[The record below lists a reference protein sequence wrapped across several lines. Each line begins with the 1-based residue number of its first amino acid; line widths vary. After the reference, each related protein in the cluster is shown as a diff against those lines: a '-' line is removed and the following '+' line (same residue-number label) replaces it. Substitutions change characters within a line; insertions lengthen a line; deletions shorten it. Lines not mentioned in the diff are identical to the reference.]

1 MILPFISDMQ
11 LFSSLLVAGLLIVT
25 WFGISAILH
34 ARRRDAVAVRIHV
47 AGSRGK
53 TTVTRLLGA
62 ALREAGFKT
71 LTKTTGTDPLL
82 LLPDGREQSWP
93 RWAPPSISEQIRFF
107 RRAGK
112 EQAQAVVLESMAIEP
127 EYLWASERYLVH
139 ATHTV
144 ITNARPDHAE
154 VVGNE
159 PLAAAHALSLV
170 LPRNGKLVVADE
182 AADGPISARMLAAAD
197 GKARMQVVATAG
209 KHHDIVNRELAL
221 AVTRD
226 LGIADDVAIAGFD
239 KAGED
244 PGAFFV
250 KSGVIEGR
258 PFRFAN
264 AFSCNDP
271 LSLAQLW
278 EENAGPERQ
287 VILFNPRADRPER
300 TRAFL
305 SALPGLKPPV
315 QQVYVAGFVPARW
328 VRQAG
333 LPTDTVRKLPTRD
346 PAKAIAFLADI
357 AGPEGLIWGTGN
369 YSRFGKGII
378 KLLNQLEE
386 RPC

>member
-1 MILPFISDMQ
+1 MILPFISDAQ
-11 LFSSLLVAGLLIVT
+11 LFLSLLVTGLVIVA
-25 WFGISAILH
+25 WFGISALMH
-34 ARRRDAVAVRIHV
+34 ARRRDAVQIRIHV

-53 TTVTRLLGA
+53 TSVTRLLGA
-62 ALREAGFKT
+62 ALREAGIST
-71 LTKTTGTDPLL
+71 LVKTTGTDPLL
-82 LLPDGREQSWP
+82 VLPDGTEQSWP

-107 RRAGK
+107 RRANK
-112 EQAQAVVLESMAIEP
+112 EKAQAVVLESMAIEP

-144 ITNARPDHAE
+144 VTNARPDHAE

-170 LPRNGKLVVADE
+170 LPLKGKLVVADE
-182 AADGPISARMLAAAD
+182 AANGPISERMHAHPD
-197 GKARMQVVATAG
+197 GASRTIVVPTAQL
-209 KHHDIVNRELAL
+209 HHDVANRKLAL

-226 LGIADDVAIAGFD
+226 LGIADEVAIAGFD
-239 KAGED
+239 KAGSD

-250 KSGVIEGR
+250 QTGKIEGR
-258 PFRFAN
+258 GFRFAN

-278 EENAGPERQ
+278 EENADREKQ

-305 SALPGLKPPV
+305 SALPALNPAV

-333 LPTDTVRKLPTRD
+333 LPVDAVQKLPTRD
-346 PAKAIAFLADI
+346 PAKALSFLSEV
-357 AGPEGLIWGTGN
+357 AGPNGLIWGTGN

-378 KLLNQLEE
+378 TLLHRLEA

>member
-1 MILPFISDMQ
+1 MPLPFISDIQ
-11 LFSSLLVAGLLIVT
+11 LFFSLLVTGLAIVT
-25 WFGISAILH
+25 WFGIAAMLH
-34 ARRRDAVAVRIHV
+34 ARRRDAVAMRIHV

-62 ALREAGFKT
+62 ALREAGIRT
-71 LTKTTGTDPLL
+71 LVKTTGTDPLL
-82 LLPDGREQSWP
+82 VLPDGQEQSWQ
-93 RWAPPSISEQIRFF
+93 RWAPPGISEQIRFF
-107 RRAGK
+107 RRARK
-112 EQAQAVVLESMAIEP
+112 EKAQAVVLESMAIEP

-170 LPRNGKLVVADE
+170 LPQKGKLVVADE
-182 AADGPISARMLAAAD
+182 AANGPISERMLTAPD
-197 GKARMQVVATAG
+197 GHARTLVVATAG
-209 KHHDIVNRELAL
+209 KHHNIVNRELAL

-226 LGIADDVAIAGFD
+226 LGIVDEVAIAGFD

-258 PFRFAN
+258 QFRFAN

-278 EENAGPERQ
+278 EENAGSERQ

-305 SALPGLKPPV
+305 SALPGLKPTV
-315 QQVYVAGFVPARW
+315 QQVYVAGFVPDRW
-328 VRQAG
+328 ARQAG
-333 LPTDTVRKLPTRD
+333 LSTDTVRKLPTRD
-346 PAKAIAFLADI
+346 PAKAIAFLAGI
-357 AGPEGLIWGTGN
+357 AGPDGLIWGTGN

-378 KLLNQLEE
+378 SLLNQLEK